1 MRLTISSNNAFSGI
15 NQSATSQSSYQAFQA
30 NLIKSRMVR
39 LHEKVAYG
47 TLPYFAADYYCSRGP
62 KASFAIRKTACSC
75 DAHFKKG
82 MLYFFFYKRRQSFLS
97 SLSGLAMHLA
107 GYSTNP
113 DNCEISRDT
122 RTNCPPDCDTRILRK
137 CERLFGYNR
146 SNQMSINGAL
156 PHQIAYVPTIPEKY
170 CFSSTSKPKGRYDRR
185 RWAVLDEL

>member
-1 MRLTISSNNAFSGI
+1 MKKSRTVHYR
-15 NQSATSQSSYQAFQA
+15 TSQQITTVRAVLKQVSQFVRQHAAATHTSRKAC
-30 NLIKSRMVR
+30 LI
-39 LHEKVAYG
+39 
-47 TLPYFAADYYCSRGP
+47 
-62 KASFAIRKTACSC
+62 
-75 DAHFKKG
+75 
-82 MLYFFFYKRRQSFLS
+82 FFYKRRQSFVS

-185 RWAVLDEL
+185 RWAVLDELWKR